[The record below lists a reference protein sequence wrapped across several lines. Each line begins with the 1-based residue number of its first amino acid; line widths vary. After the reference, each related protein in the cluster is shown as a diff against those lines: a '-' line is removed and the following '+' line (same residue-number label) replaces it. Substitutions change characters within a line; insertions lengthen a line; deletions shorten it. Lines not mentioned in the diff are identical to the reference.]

1 MTMRLSPDFSAFVDA
16 CAEHGVRCMV
26 VGGYALAAHGFPR
39 NTKDLDV
46 WVEPTVP
53 NAERLLEALRSFGF
67 GSLDLGVDDFAEP
80 GHVVQLGYPP
90 VRIDLL
96 TSIDGV
102 AFADAYAR
110 SAVVAVDGSQV
121 RVISRDDL
129 VANKRASGRLQDL
142 ADVERLLG
150 PDAG

>member
-16 CAEHGVRCMV
+16 CAEHGVRCRV

-46 WVEPTVP
+46 WVEPTAE
-53 NAERLLEALRSFGF
+53 NAERLLAALSAFGF
-67 GSLDLGVDDFAEP
+67 GSLDLGIDDFAEP
-80 GHVVQLGYPP
+80 GHVIQLGYPP

-102 AFADAYAR
+102 EFAEAHDR
-110 SAVVAVDGSQV
+110 SAPVAVG
-121 RVISRDDL
+121 
-129 VANKRASGRLQDL
+129 AT
-142 ADVERLLG
+142 
-150 PDAG
+150 

>member
-1 MTMRLSPDFSAFVDA
+1 MTMRLSPDFSAFVAA
-16 CAEHGVRCMV
+16 CAEHDVRYLI

-46 WVEPTVP
+46 WVEADAA
-53 NAERLLEALRSFGF
+53 NAERLLEALAAFGF
-67 GSLDLGVDDFAEP
+67 ASLDLEVADFAEP
-80 GHVVQLGYPP
+80 GHVIQLGYPP
-90 VRIDLL
+90 LRIDLL

-102 AFADAYAR
+102 EFPSAFAR
-110 SAVVAVDGSQV
+110 SAVVSVAGCDV
-121 RVISRDDL
+121 RVIGVEDL

-150 PDAG
+150 GEA

>member
-1 MTMRLSPDFSAFVDA
+1 MTMRLNPDFSAFVDA
-16 CAEHGVRCMV
+16 CAEHGVRYLV

-46 WVEPTVP
+46 WVEAEPG
-53 NAERLLEALRSFGF
+53 NAERLLCALGDFGF
-67 GSLDLGVDDFAEP
+67 GTLDLSVGDFTEP
-80 GHVVQLGYPP
+80 GHVIQLGYPP

-102 AFADAYAR
+102 EFGEAFAR
-110 SAVVAVDGSQV
+110 SAIVASDGREV
-121 RVISRDDL
+121 RVIGRDDL

-150 PDAG
+150 EEA